1 MKKIIQWLAKVFNAN
16 IVQEKIVYKEKT
28 IYKSID
34 EYKEGDME
42 VDGDLKVRG
51 NLYVTKDIIC
61 YKLKQENYD
70 TTK

>member
-16 IVQEKIVYKEKT
+16 IIQEKT

-42 VDGDLKVRG
+42 VDGNLKVNG
-51 NLYVTKDIIC
+51 SLSVTGDIIC